1 MKNGKKITIT
11 WLIIILFLI
20 SLFIIYNR
28 IEEDK
33 YLDLGEEVPILTEL
47 HPLVEENKNKL
58 IELAS
63 DQNID
68 IVITSGARSIN
79 SQNQLYEQGRTA
91 KGNIVT
97 YAKGGE
103 SYHNYGLAFDYAI
116 RNPDGEII
124 WDIYYDGNKDGES
137 DWFEIA
143 ELAKGL
149 GFEWGGDWSNFKDY
163 PHLQMTFG
171 LSINQ
176 LQKGLR
182 PK

>member
-1 MKNGKKITIT
+1 MKNFKKISVT
-11 WLIIILFLI
+11 WMIIILFLI
-20 SLFIIYNR
+20 SLFIIYNQM
-28 IEEDK
+28 EKDK
-33 YLDLGEEVPILTEL
+33 YLDLGEGAPMLIKL

-58 IELAS
+58 VELAA

-68 IVITSGARSIN
+68 IVITSGTRSIKN
-79 SQNQLYEQGRTA
+79 QNELYEQGRTK

-116 RNPDGEII
+116 RNSDGNII
-124 WDIYYDGNKDGES
+124 WDIYYDGNKDGAS
-137 DWFEIA
+137 DWFEVA

-149 GFEWGGDWSNFKDY
+149 GFKWGGDWSNFKDY